1 MWFLYKIKS
10 SNFTFLPLYKI
21 LINILERYHELKFGY
36 QNVKE
41 TTSNYEYR
49 EQTTTFVPAIK
60 KNRTEIEETTV
71 NNAIL
76 IGVSFFVVV
85 VAVVVAVVYFSMY
98 YKKSTPNISSVES
111 LPNSMTTTTN
121 HSLYTMSF
129 EEDETKF
136 WCHLIRWD
144 KMSFFKY
151 KGRKQFF
158 LNRIIFSNFC
168 TYIVYKNKWQH
179 L

>member
-1 MWFLYKIKS
+1 MWFLYQIKS
-10 SNFTFLPLYKI
+10 SIFTFLPLYKI

-71 NNAIL
+71 NKNVLSAIL
-76 IGVSFFVVV
+76 IGVSSFV
-85 VAVVVAVVYFSMY
+85 VAVAVAAIYFSMY
-98 YKKSTPNISSVES
+98 NKKSNPNISSLES
-111 LPNSMTTTTN
+111 LQNSNTTTTN
-121 HSLYTMSF
+121 NSLCTMSF

-144 KMSFFKY
+144 EMSFFKY

-158 LNRIIFSNFC
+158 LNRIIFSYFLYLHC
-168 TYIVYKNKWQH
+168 FQK
-179 L
+179 

>member
-1 MWFLYKIKS
+1 MY
-10 SNFTFLPLYKI
+10 SNQLTFQGHL
-21 LINILERYHELKFGY
+21 RS
-36 QNVKE
+36 KE
-41 TTSNYEYR
+41 TTSNYEYG

-85 VAVVVAVVYFSMY
+85 VAVVVAVVYFSMF

-121 HSLYTMSF
+121 SLYTMSF

-136 WCHLIRWD
+136 
-144 KMSFFKY
+144 
-151 KGRKQFF
+151 
-158 LNRIIFSNFC
+158 
-168 TYIVYKNKWQH
+168 
-179 L
+179 